1 VPHVDSS
8 AATGLVA
15 VGAALLILGGA
26 PKVVRPGDTAR
37 ALARMG
43 LPSARLLVR
52 GGGAVETA
60 IGLAALLVGGAVPA
74 ALVAASYVGFSVVV
88 LRALRSGDALSSCGC
103 FGRPDTPP
111 TRAHVAVTGGLALGA
126 GWAAAASAPA
136 LAAIVADAPG
146 TGLPLLLLVAVTTG
160 LAWLALA
167 VLPVLSAPAP
177 SVRTLPLVASETE
190 PAR

>member
-26 PKVVRPGDTAR
+26 PKVVRPGDTVR

-52 GGGAVETA
+52 GGGAVEAA

-177 SVRTLPLVASETE
+177 SARTLPLVASETE

>member
-15 VGAALLILGGA
+15 VGAALLILDGA

-52 GGGAVETA
+52 GGGAVEAA

-146 TGLPLLLLVAVTTG
+146 TGLPLLFLVAVTTG

-177 SVRTLPLVASETE
+177 TVRTLPLVASETE